1 MTSKKRPMI
10 ASTAILLAGTLSSQ
24 AVSNGYDNLATGTV
38 AGYSEANAN
47 SPVFGD
53 SLILSQTGRITTF
66 GATLYNSAAGG
77 NSGTIMAGTMQV
89 KFYDNSVPYSAGA
102 LNLPLLGTVN
112 LNWDLTSSG
121 GLAPSFY
128 LAGTFDLTAANIVLP
143 TQVFVTQ
150 KFTQTSGH
158 STRNGLLFY
167 SDPIVGSSPTTCYIK
182 SSATAEGLYAVSGG
196 QFGYSI
202 QVTNSGSAAPAPQF
216 TSITPNGSTLNF
228 SWSSVATRQYQVQYK
243 TNVTSAFWSNLGGLI
258 TAAGPTTSSSDSITP
273 GKQRFYRVA
282 LLPGAVPP
290 PPVNPDQLL
299 VQPLTLGAKQV
310 LSLPDNSPSAP

>member
-102 LNLPLLGTVN
+102 LNLP
-112 LNWDLTSSG
+112 
-121 GLAPSFY
+121 
-128 LAGTFDLTAANIVLP
+128 
-143 TQVFVTQ
+143 
-150 KFTQTSGH
+150 
-158 STRNGLLFY
+158 
-167 SDPIVGSSPTTCYIK
+167 
-182 SSATAEGLYAVSGG
+182 
-196 QFGYSI
+196 
-202 QVTNSGSAAPAPQF
+202 
-216 TSITPNGSTLNF
+216 
-228 SWSSVATRQYQVQYK
+228 
-243 TNVTSAFWSNLGGLI
+243 
-258 TAAGPTTSSSDSITP
+258 
-273 GKQRFYRVA
+273 
-282 LLPGAVPP
+282 
-290 PPVNPDQLL
+290 
-299 VQPLTLGAKQV
+299 
-310 LSLPDNSPSAP
+310 